1 MNISHNFIIYFKNNQ
16 PILFNYKDKKEYIV
30 GKEYL
35 KTLINHSD
43 TDKSLVDEGTIIKDF
58 VTADVLTEK
67 NNIETPYLHYHANI
81 FHNISKNTS
90 VTMSD
95 STEEEWA
102 SQYMEVCKRVRQE
115 PLPKKL
121 KAEDFEIVIQLPKPD
136 ELDLKLSDSL
146 KRRKTVREFEESEV
160 DIKQLS
166 NLLFYTF
173 GYIHG
178 EEEEYG
184 EFRRRSSPSGGCLQI
199 IEPYITIF
207 NVQGVEKGVYWYDP
221 EKHCICKVTN
231 EFTYQDLRDCL
242 AGQFFGN
249 NCSFGIFFAA
259 NIEVLAWKYKTS
271 RNYKVV
277 FLEAG
282 HFSQTSQLIAVTQSL
297 NTWITGAFTESSIE
311 RLCNLDG
318 IKKIP
323 VFFTAYGKGELLSMH
338 SIMRKKLD
346 ESLKKN
352 N

>member
-30 GKEYL
+30 RKEYL

-43 TDKSLVDEGTIIKDF
+43 TDESVMDEKTIIKDF
-58 VTADVLTEK
+58 INADVLTEK
-67 NNIETPYLHYHANI
+67 NNMEKPYLHYHANI
-81 FHNISKNTS
+81 FHNISKDTS

-102 SQYMEVCKRVRQE
+102 SQYLEVCKRVRKD

-121 KAEDFEIVIQLPKPD
+121 KAEDFNIIIELPKPD
-136 ELDLKLSDSL
+136 DLNIQLFDSL
-146 KRRKTVREFEESEV
+146 KRRKTVREFEEAQAT
-160 DIKQLS
+160 INQLS

-207 NVQGVEKGVYWYDP
+207 NVEGVEKGVYWYDP
-221 EKHCICKVTN
+221 EKHAICKVTD
-231 EFTYQDLRDCL
+231 EFTYQDLRECL
-242 AGQFFGN
+242 AGQFFGK
-249 NCSFGIFFAA
+249 NCAFGVFFVA
-259 NIEVLAWKYKTS
+259 NLEILAWKYKTP

-282 HFSQTSQLIAVTQSL
+282 HFSQTSQLIAVSQTL

-338 SIMRKKLD
+338 SIMRKKLN
-346 ESLKKN
+346 EN
-352 N
+352 

>member
-1 MNISHNFIIYFKNNQ
+1 MNISHNFFIYFKNNQ
-16 PILFNYKDKKEYIV
+16 PVLFNYKEKKEYLV
-30 GKEYL
+30 KKEYL
-35 KTLINHSD
+35 RTLINYSNSD
-43 TDKSLVDEGTIIKDF
+43 ESLTSENTIIKDF
-58 VTADVLTEK
+58 INADVFSEE
-67 NNIETPYLHYHANI
+67 NNIEKPYLHYYANM
-81 FHNISKNTS
+81 FHNISKDTS

-102 SQYMEVCKRVRQE
+102 SQYLDVCKRVRQE

-121 KAEDFEIVIQLPKPD
+121 KAEDFNIVIELPKPD
-136 ELDLKLSDSL
+136 EFDLSLSDSL
-146 KRRKTVREFEESEV
+146 RRRKTVREFEEAEV

-199 IEPYITIF
+199 IEPYITVF
-207 NVQGVEKGVYWYDP
+207 NVAGVEKGVYWYDP
-221 EKHCICKVTN
+221 EKHCICKVSDD
-231 EFTYQDLRDCL
+231 FTYQDLRDCL

-249 NCSFGIFFAA
+249 NCSFGVFFSA
-259 NIEVLAWKYKTS
+259 NLEVLAWKYKTP

-311 RLCNLDG
+311 RLCKMDG

-338 SIMRKKLD
+338 SIMRKKI
-346 ESLKKN
+346 EENLKTN
-352 N
+352 

>member
-1 MNISHNFIIYFKNNQ
+1 MNISHNFFLYFKNNE
-16 PILFNYKDKKEYIV
+16 PVLFNYKEKKEYSV
-30 GKEYL
+30 RKEYL
-35 KTLINHSD
+35 KTLIDHSNTGEEQTNED
-43 TDKSLVDEGTIIKDF
+43 IIVRDFINADILTDK
-58 VTADVLTEK
+58 
-67 NNIETPYLHYHANI
+67 NNLETPYLNYYAHI
-81 FHNISKNTS
+81 FHNITKDTS

-102 SQYMEVCKRVRQE
+102 GQYLEVCKRVKQE
-115 PLPKKL
+115 PLPRRGKV
-121 KAEDFEIVIQLPKPD
+121 EDFEVVIKLPAPD
-136 ELDLKLSDSL
+136 EINLNLVDTLK
-146 KRRKTVREFEESEV
+146 KRKTVREFEEKEV
-160 DIKQLS
+160 DIRQLS

-199 IEPYITIF
+199 IEPYITVF
-207 NVQGVEKGVYWYDP
+207 NVEGVEKGVYWYEP
-221 EKHCICKVTN
+221 ETHSLCKVTD
-231 EFTYQDLRDCL
+231 EFSYQDLRDCL

-249 NCSFGIFFAA
+249 KCSFGVFFAA
-259 NIEVLAWKYKTS
+259 NLEVLAWKYKTP

-277 FLEAG
+277 YLEAG

-297 NTWITGAFTESSIE
+297 NTWITGAFTESAIE
-311 RLCNLDG
+311 KLCQMDG

-346 ESLKKN
+346 EYSTN
-352 N
+352 